1 MIKIKKLS
9 SNVGYAANS
18 YLIISQNECAV
29 VDPSAPFDVEAL
41 EGAELKY
48 ILLTHAHFDH
58 FLEIDSWVKESSAE
72 VIVSEKDRGALAD
85 SHKNCYALFLYKD
98 FGYNGNAKAVKDG
111 DVVTLGD
118 ANIEIGE
125 FPGHTPGSIIYK
137 IENSA
142 FVGDVAFEGGGYG
155 RFDLPGG
162 DVNSL
167 INSLKKIL
175 KLDENITL
183 YPGHGPK
190 TTVKDYKKHL
200 QI

>member
-1 MIKIKKLS
+1 MIKIKKLP
-9 SNVGYAANS
+9 SNIGYAANS

-29 VDPSAPFDVEAL
+29 VDPSVPFDVESL

-58 FLEIDSWVKESSAE
+58 FLEIDSWAKGSSAK
-72 VIVSEKDRGALAD
+72 VIVSEKDKDALAD

-98 FGYNGNAKAVKDG
+98 FGYNGDTKTIKDG
-111 DVVTLGD
+111 DVIALGD

-125 FPGHTPGSIIYK
+125 FPGHTPGSVVYK
-137 IENSA
+137 VEDNA

-167 INSLKKIL
+167 VNSLKKIL